1 MKTSRYY
8 KHRRFL
14 RNDTIHDKY
23 CYKFLNIDEVVD
35 LLNRLE
41 DDRQFLK
48 ELKIEY
54 KRVNNILEDFMTVTN
69 RLQANPNDT
78 TSQSIA
84 RDMLIMMGKE
94 VMEHD

>member
-1 MKTSRYY
+1 MKYPRYF

-14 RNDTIHDKY
+14 RNDTIHDWP
-23 CYKFLNIDEVVD
+23 CHKFLNIDEVVEK
-35 LLNRLE
+35 LNHLE
-41 DDRQFLK
+41 YDRQFLK
-48 ELKIEY
+48 ELKVEY
-54 KRVNNILEDFMTVTN
+54 KRVNNILEDFMLITN

-78 TSQSIA
+78 TLQSMA

>member
-1 MKTSRYY
+1 MKYPRYS

-23 CYKFLNIDEVVD
+23 CYRFLNTDEVVD

-54 KRVNNILEDFMTVTN
+54 KRVNNVLEDFMTVTN

-78 TSQSIA
+78 KAQMMA

-94 VMEHD
+94 VMKHG

>member
-14 RNDTIHDKY
+14 RNDTVPDWSCH
-23 CYKFLNIDEVVD
+23 KFLNIDEVVD

-48 ELKIEY
+48 ELKVEY

-78 TSQSIA
+78 TLQSMA

-94 VMEHD
+94 VLKHD